1 MAGLPTVAAYPL
13 PTRAHLPD
21 NHARWR
27 PDPARAVLLVH
38 DMQNYFVRALPQP
51 LRADLVRN
59 VAALRSRC
67 ATAGVPVVY
76 TAQPG
81 RMTDQQ
87 RGLLK
92 DFWGPGMRTEPAD
105 REVVAE
111 LAPDPG
117 DRVLTKWRYSAFVH
131 TDLLDHLRAQD
142 RDQIIVCGVYAYVGV
157 LATALDAFNHD
168 IQPFLVADALG
179 DFSAADHALALRY
192 AARRC
197 AVVSLT
203 EEMFP

>member
-1 MAGLPTVAAYPL
+1 MAGLPSVAAYPL
-13 PTRAHLPD
+13 PTRDRLPD

-51 LRADLVRN
+51 LRAQLVGN

-81 RMTDQQ
+81 RMTDRQ

-92 DFWGPGMRTEPAD
+92 DFWGSGMRTEPAD
-105 REVVAE
+105 REIVAE
-111 LAPDPG
+111 LTPG
-117 DRVLTKWRYSAFVH
+117 EDDRVFTKWRYSAFIR
-131 TDLLDHLRAQD
+131 TDLLDHLRARH
-142 RDQIIVCGVYAYVGV
+142 RDQLILCGVYAHVGV
-157 LATALDAFNHD
+157 LATALDAFSHD

-179 DFSAADHALALRY
+179 DFCAADHELALRY

-203 EEMFP
+203 EEVLT